1 MKNVLVPTDF
11 SPEANYACDVALQL
25 AKHTGGTVTLLHVL
39 ESIEDASSGF
49 STNGGMLGGNSINQI
64 YPIKLMESTKRRMEA
79 LKEESARKAG
89 VPVQY
94 SIKVGAVGNAILK
107 AIQRYNSNLVVMG
120 ARGHGSMGHFFW
132 SSNTERMIRLA
143 PCPVLTVKHQHR
155 QFEPRNI
162 VFPSDFS
169 DEVAGALD
177 GLRQVQAAFP
187 NATIHLL
194 HVAAGRGADH
204 SAYLPR
210 MQAFV
215 QQHRLTNCR
224 TAEVGANRTSTGIE
238 QYAEN
243 VKADLVVM
251 PAHTHSGLG
260 SFLHTSTAETVA
272 THAYPPV
279 LTYHF
284 Q

>member
-1 MKNVLVPTDF
+1 MKNILVPTDF
-11 SPEANYACDVALQL
+11 SPEAQYAFEVTLQL
-25 AKHTGGTVTLLHVL
+25 AKHTGGRVTLLHLL
-39 ESIEDASSGF
+39 EGIEESGGGF
-49 STNGGMLGGNSINQI
+49 STVGGLVGGAGVDQI
-64 YPIKLMESTKRRMEA
+64 YPIKLIEATKRRLLA
-79 LKEESARKAG
+79 LKEEAMRQG
-89 VPVQY
+89 VPVQDTL
-94 SIKVGAVGNAILK
+94 KVGAVGNGILK
-107 AIQRYNSNLVVMG
+107 AIQRHSIDLVVMG

-194 HVAAGRGADH
+194 HVASGRGDGH

-215 QQHRLTNCR
+215 QQHQLTNCR
-224 TAEVGANRTSTGIE
+224 TAEVGADRTSTGIE
-238 QYAEN
+238 RYAEN

-251 PAHTHSGLG
+251 PAHTRSGLG
-260 SFLHTSTAETVA
+260 SFLHTSIAENVA

>member
-11 SPEANYACDVALQL
+11 SPEAQYAFEVALQL
-25 AKHTGGTVTLLHVL
+25 AKHTGGTVTLLHML
-39 ESIEDASSGF
+39 EAIGDFGSGF
-49 STNGGMLGGNSINQI
+49 STVGGLIGGGGVDQI
-64 YPIKLMESTKRRMEA
+64 YAIKLIEANKRRLQA
-79 LKEESARKAG
+79 LKEEALGQG
-89 VPVQY
+89 VPVQD
-94 SIKVGAVGNAILK
+94 SMKVGPVGNGILK
-107 AIQRYNSNLVVMG
+107 AIQRHGIDLVVMG
-120 ARGHGSMGHFFW
+120 ARGHGTMEHFFW

-143 PCPVLTVKHQHR
+143 PCPVLTVKHQHQ
-155 QFEPRNI
+155 QFEARNI

-194 HVAAGRGADH
+194 HVASGRSNGP
-204 SAYLPR
+204 SAHLPR

-215 QQHRLTNCR
+215 QQHQLTNCQ
-224 TAEVGANRTSTGIE
+224 TAEVGADRTSTGIE

-284 Q
+284 H